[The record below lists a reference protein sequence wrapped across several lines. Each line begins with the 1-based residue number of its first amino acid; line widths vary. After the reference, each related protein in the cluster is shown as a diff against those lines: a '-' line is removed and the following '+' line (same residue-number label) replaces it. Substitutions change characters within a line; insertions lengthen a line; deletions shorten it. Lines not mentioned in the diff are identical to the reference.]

1 MPSMSMKRETLA
13 QDLWDYGEEAAAE
26 AVFRLPL
33 ADFERICARTYEIWS
48 DFPEEAGHGMML
60 AKACA
65 LAAVEVIDGT
75 PRSLA
80 RKRRRKAPL
89 PPPLAEF
96 AAQEE
101 AYYEVP
107 FAERQPKLWPGSA
120 A

>member
-1 MPSMSMKRETLA
+1 MRRGTLA
-13 QDLWDYGEEAAAE
+13 QDLWAYGEEASAE

-33 ADFERICARTYEIWS
+33 ADFERICARTYEVWS
-48 DFPEEAGHGMML
+48 DFPEAAGHGMML

-75 PRSLA
+75 PRPLA
-80 RKRRRKAPL
+80 RQRRRKVPL
-89 PPPLAEF
+89 PPQLVEW

-107 FAERQPKLWPGSA
+107 FAQRQPKLWPGTA